1 MADSTPH
8 AIRRAAARPRG
19 WCCSFAG
26 VPESP
31 DRRALPAPSPSP
43 ASASVGAQKPPPPK
57 SPLAPASHSHS
68 SPSSRLAGLIS
79 PRRILSPGR
88 VSPIDSEGSPAA
100 AGTPAPAAEDD
111 VEEGQQ
117 AAPFV
122 AVREDAEEEEEGGGG
137 LDLRLCLRGRDG
149 RRVLM
154 DLDSAVLRGSSAFF
168 AGMVPPPG
176 SGAGG
181 NRVEVDGVDNL
192 DAFKEAVEL
201 MFEADALRWLA
212 RAGVA
217 RAIAVLEV
225 SSSIMFDRGIESC
238 LKYIEAV
245 PWNEN
250 EEEKLKHVF
259 ARCTFDESVSKDVL
273 ARLQQQCRSSSK
285 DLTVQLVE
293 SITSGTNNGARKEM
307 QSLVTG
313 LLSKSSVYDKD
324 LSGLNKGS
332 LYQIC
337 RSCLSSLVDLFVE
350 DLESVEDA
358 GQGQAKTVSERKPM
372 IERVSKQ
379 TENLNW
385 LFDILV
391 NIDMA
396 EQFVEL
402 WAKQDELIRMHE
414 QASPMFRYELSRIS
428 ASVFIALGRGLIQCP
443 SDTRSMLFNGW
454 FRPMLM
460 DFGWLQRCP
469 KGLDVRILEENL
481 GQALLTLP
489 LQQQQSLFEEWFRC
503 FASRGTE
510 CPNLSRAFQVWWRR
524 SFVRSSLEVRR

>member
-1 MADSTPH
+1 MADSTH
-8 AIRRAAARPRG
+8 HTIRRAAARPRG

-31 DRRALPAPSPSP
+31 DYRALP
-43 ASASVGAQKPPPPK
+43 SAAGGGGGGAQKLPPK
-57 SPLAPASHSHS
+57 SPLAPSFHS
-68 SPSSRLAGLIS
+68 SPSSKLAGLID

-88 VSPIDSEGSPAA
+88 VSPIDSEGSPVVAA
-100 AGTPAPAAEDD
+100 AEEDQGAAAM
-111 VEEGQQ
+111 V
-117 AAPFV
+117 PFV
-122 AVREDAEEEEEGGGG
+122 AVREDEEEGGGG
-137 LDLRLCLRGRDG
+137 LDLRLSLRGRDG
-149 RRVLM
+149 RRVVM
-154 DLDSAVLRGSSAFF
+154 ELDSAVLCDSSAFF
-168 AGMVPPPG
+168 ADMVPDA
-176 SGAGG
+176 SGGTSGG
-181 NRVEVDGVDNL
+181 KRIEVDGVDNL

-201 MFEADALRWLA
+201 MFEPDAMRWLA
-212 RAGVA
+212 RAGLS

-250 EEEKLKHVF
+250 EEEKLKRVF
-259 ARCTFDESVSKDVL
+259 SRCTFDESVCKDVL
-273 ARLQQQCRSSSK
+273 ARLQQQCRRGSE

-293 SITSGTNNGARKEM
+293 YVTSGTNSSARKEM
-307 QSLVTG
+307 QSLVSG
-313 LLSKSSVYDKD
+313 LLSKSSVYHKD
-324 LSGLNKGS
+324 LSGLNKGG

-337 RSCLSSLVDLFVE
+337 YSCLSSLVELFVE
-350 DLESVEDA
+350 DSGSVEDA
-358 GQGQAKTVSERKPM
+358 GQAMTVSDRKPM
-372 IERVSKQ
+372 IERISKQ

-391 NIDMA
+391 NNDMA
-396 EQFVEL
+396 EEFVEL
-402 WAKQDELIRMHE
+402 WAKQDELVRMHE

-428 ASVFIALGRGLIQCP
+428 ASVFIALGKGRIQCP
-443 SDTRSMLFNGW
+443 SDTRSQLFYGW
-454 FRPMLM
+454 FMPMLM
-460 DFGWLQRCP
+460 DFGWLQRCS

-510 CPNLSRAFQVWWRR
+510 CPNLSGAFQVWWRR